1 MFRTDKDLK
10 LGSRRQ
16 GRSSRG
22 SEGRDEVLE
31 KARRER
37 AQREKARA
45 SRGQAVSIQSWFRG
59 QSAAGAARGSERA
72 DWDRKMSDFG
82 KLQQTLVARGIPFTP
97 PVKFVLMAL
106 QQLLFFYRR
115 EQQDSARLC
124 LFCESVLTLC
134 VLQADPSLNPAAHL
148 AGIVAE
154 PASAAGR
161 GTTATS
167 ADPALRLRL
176 RRLLAACLDHTE
188 RELNKGV
195 SDGNSPLKVLLMLTG
210 SRGHVACPSGMPEP
224 AMTPPAVEARAAVSR
239 CCLELLV
246 FELGLFSALRNVLIG
261 GPTERKAI
269 ASAGT
274 TTQLKPAPGRQGAIV
289 GSWELALTALDA
301 VGSLSPAATV
311 ALAAAPLSRSPPPP
325 PSAAAA
331 AVPLRASFVAEIL
344 SVPLLPSRLGVD
356 GVNLLLKGRAEAFF
370 DCLRDFRV
378 EMVAAAAAYA
388 AAAGEGGGKGRAKDA
403 AAGASDPG
411 AEEGKRRSRGGAGG
425 AGHWGAFHLPPPP
438 VSCCSTEA
446 FLLGNVVAMGT
457 KISVEGGGGAG
468 GGGGIDAGG
477 PMTASAARRGQR
489 EFMRAVT
496 SLLELRAI
504 PESLLTDR
512 QAITWQSQD
521 GASGGGSGGTSMT
534 ALAVPQAVQDQVR
547 LLVSDRWVRSA
558 SMLALDGVNE
568 KSLQRCTE
576 AERLENKEVLESN
589 AANLAVASVQSHRA
603 EANRGFVSKWAEK
616 LLKTSKKWFSS
627 PDQQQQ
633 PSSSAMSNAAAA
645 AAAAAPTLP
654 PDGSSS
660 GLINASAA
668 SRAAAMG
675 QGQQSKSGGP
685 AGGGGGGGGGG
696 AAGSGGTVGG
706 GGGGGGRGGVVD
718 PADRPHAY
726 DADSVLA
733 LSELLGVLLRRW
745 GTGAN
750 ASNQVMQ
757 ARCCV

>member
-106 QQLLFFYRR
+106 QQLLFFYRI

-154 PASAAGR
+154 PASTAGR
-161 GTTATS
+161 GTTATA

-176 RRLLAACLDHTE
+176 RRLLAVCLDHSE

-195 SDGNSPLKVLLMLTG
+195 SEGNSPLKILLMLTG
-210 SRGHVACPSGMPEP
+210 SRGHVACPSGLPEP

-301 VGSLSPAATV
+301 VGNLSPAATV
-311 ALAAAPLSRSPPPP
+311 ALAAAPLSRLPPP

-331 AVPLRASFVAEIL
+331 TAAAVALRASFVAEIL

-356 GVNLLLKGRAEAFF
+356 GVNLLLKERAEAFF

-378 EMVAAAAAYA
+378 EMVAAADTAT
-388 AAAGEGGGKGRAKDA
+388 AGEGGGKGRAKVA
-403 AAGASDPG
+403 AAGASAAAGPG
-411 AEEGKRRSRGGAGG
+411 AEEGNRRSRGGAGGAGG

-457 KISVEGGGGAG
+457 KMSVEGGGGAG
-468 GGGGIDAGG
+468 VGGGINAGG

-496 SLLELRAI
+496 SLLELR
-504 PESLLTDR
+504 
-512 QAITWQSQD
+512 
-521 GASGGGSGGTSMT
+521 
-534 ALAVPQAVQDQVR
+534 
-547 LLVSDRWVRSA
+547 
-558 SMLALDGVNE
+558 
-568 KSLQRCTE
+568 
-576 AERLENKEVLESN
+576 
-589 AANLAVASVQSHRA
+589 
-603 EANRGFVSKWAEK
+603 
-616 LLKTSKKWFSS
+616 
-627 PDQQQQ
+627 
-633 PSSSAMSNAAAA
+633 
-645 AAAAAPTLP
+645 
-654 PDGSSS
+654 
-660 GLINASAA
+660 
-668 SRAAAMG
+668 
-675 QGQQSKSGGP
+675 
-685 AGGGGGGGGGG
+685 
-696 AAGSGGTVGG
+696 
-706 GGGGGGRGGVVD
+706 
-718 PADRPHAY
+718 
-726 DADSVLA
+726 
-733 LSELLGVLLRRW
+733 
-745 GTGAN
+745 
-750 ASNQVMQ
+750 
-757 ARCCV
+757 

>member
-37 AQREKARA
+37 TQREKARA

-154 PASAAGR
+154 PTSAAER

-176 RRLLAACLDHTE
+176 RRLLAVCLDHTE

-195 SDGNSPLKVLLMLTG
+195 SDGNSPLKILLMLTG

-224 AMTPPAVEARAAVSR
+224 AMTSPAVEARAAVSR

-246 FELGLFSALRNVLIG
+246 FRLGLFSALRNVLIG

-274 TTQLKPAPGRQGAIV
+274 TTQLKPPPGRQGAVV

-311 ALAAAPLSRSPPPP
+311 ALAAAPLSRSPPP

-356 GVNLLLKGRAEAFF
+356 GVNLLLKERAEAFF
-370 DCLRDFRV
+370 DCLRDYRM
-378 EMVAAAAAYA
+378 EMVAAAAYA
-388 AAAGEGGGKGRAKDA
+388 ASNGERGAKGRGKGA
-403 AAGASDPG
+403 AAGASAAAGPG
-411 AEEGKRRSRGGAGG
+411 AEEGNRRSRGGAGG

-446 FLLGNVVAMGT
+446 FLLGNIVAMGT

-468 GGGGIDAGG
+468 RGGGNNAGG

-496 SLLELRAI
+496 SLLE
-504 PESLLTDR
+504 
-512 QAITWQSQD
+512 
-521 GASGGGSGGTSMT
+521 
-534 ALAVPQAVQDQVR
+534 VQVR
-547 LLVSDRWVRSA
+547 
-558 SMLALDGVNE
+558 G
-568 KSLQRCTE
+568 
-576 AERLENKEVLESN
+576 
-589 AANLAVASVQSHRA
+589 
-603 EANRGFVSKWAEK
+603 
-616 LLKTSKKWFSS
+616 
-627 PDQQQQ
+627 
-633 PSSSAMSNAAAA
+633 
-645 AAAAAPTLP
+645 
-654 PDGSSS
+654 
-660 GLINASAA
+660 
-668 SRAAAMG
+668 
-675 QGQQSKSGGP
+675 
-685 AGGGGGGGGGG
+685 
-696 AAGSGGTVGG
+696 
-706 GGGGGGRGGVVD
+706 
-718 PADRPHAY
+718 
-726 DADSVLA
+726 
-733 LSELLGVLLRRW
+733 
-745 GTGAN
+745 
-750 ASNQVMQ
+750 
-757 ARCCV
+757 